1 MSGITHTVAIN
12 IVHHVLIFRQ
22 YVYIQ
27 VNKVESEYFS
37 RYEKKM
43 QFAIATDVTRRY
55 VRSMRSRIHALMH
68 IHQILNNCQV
78 T

>member
-37 RYEKKM
+37 RYEKKN
-43 QFAIATDVTRRY
+43 AICHCHRCHKTLREV
-55 VRSMRSRIHALMH
+55 HA
-68 IHQILNNCQV
+68 V
-78 T
+78 